1 MSFGETET
9 STDKGSP
16 INLYRFRYGPGDNDV
31 YCYTDHEKS
40 VTIDEL
46 LDDESTIARTYDPV
60 AIDRDAIKKSG
71 KLSDSDLNVQIDR
84 KAELTN
90 LFKDYP
96 PSSIVT
102 LVIQEGHFTD
112 DEQQFLVSWSGRV
125 LSFQFTGD
133 IAEFTCKP
141 ISTSLKQIMIR
152 RHYQYGCAHIL
163 YGTMCRAVRADHT
176 VEKIVLQVNRS
187 VIRCQPGWDAGL
199 AANYAGGIVA
209 WTLSDGRTI
218 ERTIISVNHDTG
230 FIVLAGPA
238 LGMEVG
244 ETISISLG
252 CKHTMEDCEGVFDN
266 ILNFGGFPW
275 IPLKSPIG
283 LINNYY

>member
-31 YCYTDHEKS
+31 FCYTDHEKD
-40 VTIDEL
+40 VTIEEALNDE
-46 LDDESTIARTYDPV
+46 DTIERTYKRVP
-60 AIDRDAIKKSG
+60 IDRDEIKKSG
-71 KLSDSDLNVQIDR
+71 KLSDADLNVTIDR
-84 KAELTN
+84 KAEIIS

-112 DEQQFLVSWSGRV
+112 EDQQFLVSWSGRV
-125 LSFQFTGD
+125 LSFQINGD
-133 IAEFTCKP
+133 EAEFTCKP

-152 RHYQYGCAHIL
+152 RHYQYGCPHVL
-163 YGTMCRAVRADHT
+163 YGSMCRAVRVDHT
-176 VEKIVLQVNRS
+176 VDQIVLAVNRS
-187 VIRCQPGWDAGL
+187 VIQFEPGWDAGH
-199 AANYAGGIVA
+199 AANYAGGIAA
-209 WTLSDGRTI
+209 WTLSDGRNV

-230 FIVLAGPA
+230 FVVLAGPA

-244 ETISISLG
+244 ETVSMSFG